1 MLFTELAPHQR
12 LLIVDQ
18 TIADQQMAPERSDER
33 TLTIRSSGRNY
44 EREVIQVRI
53 PAERDRDNANNGRI
67 VENPVKDP
75 IKAPPPEVVSLNQFS
90 VDREKTCPLLLRVFC
105 NVGRHYSM
113 AEFQHG
119 NTPSGELQI
128 YTWMDATLKEL
139 TGLIRDVHP
148 DARRRGTYFEFNLVF
163 PDNRTPGYRCK
174 KIGTTRNGERGQE
187 DNQMLA
193 DVRFQIGDFMSVAI
207 TPPER
212 PF

>member
-1 MLFTELAPHQR
+1 
-12 LLIVDQ
+12 
-18 TIADQQMAPERSDER
+18 MAPERGGAFQ
-33 TLTIRSSGRNY
+33 IRSSGRPY
-44 EREVIQVRI
+44 DREIIQVRI
-53 PAERDRDNANNGRI
+53 PAEREAVNART
-67 VENPVKDP
+67 VENPVKDQLKP
-75 IKAPPPEVVSLNQFS
+75 GPPPEVPNPNKFS

-113 AEFQHG
+113 AEFHHG

-128 YTWMDATLKEL
+128 YTWMDASLKEL

-148 DARRRGTYFEFNLVF
+148 DARKRGTYFEFNLVF